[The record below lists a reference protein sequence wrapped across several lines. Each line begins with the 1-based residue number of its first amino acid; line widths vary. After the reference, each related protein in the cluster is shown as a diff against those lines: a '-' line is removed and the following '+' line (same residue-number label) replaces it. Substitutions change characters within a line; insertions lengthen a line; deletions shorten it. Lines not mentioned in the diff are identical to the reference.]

1 METMQQPTVKHSSFT
16 LERSVPTSPD
26 RVFSAFSDPAKK
38 IRWHADGRN
47 SEVIAFEMDFR
58 VGGTELHRYRFKDGT
73 PFPGVELKNDWI
85 YQEIVQNRLVV
96 SANAMDLG
104 GKRIS
109 ASLVTIELLPTET
122 GTDLIC
128 THQGA
133 FFENSGGPEMREA
146 GWRSLFDK
154 LAAELAK

>member
-1 METMQQPTVKHSSFT
+1 MDEQSVIHNTFVI
-16 LERSVPTSPD
+16 ERSFPQSPE
-26 RVFSAFSDPAKK
+26 RVFAAFADSAKK
-38 IRWHADGRN
+38 RRWFAEGEKHDV
-47 SEVIAFEMDFR
+47 EEFQMDFR

-73 PFPGVELKNDWI
+73 PFPGVEIKNKWL
-85 YQEIVQNRLVV
+85 YQEIVPNRLVV

-133 FFENSGGPEMREA
+133 FFEGSGGPEMREA
-146 GWRSLFDK
+146 GWRYLFDR

>member
-1 METMQQPTVKHSSFT
+1 MDEQSVIHNTFVI
-16 LERSVPTSPD
+16 ERSFPQPPE
-26 RVFSAFSDPAKK
+26 RVFAAFADSAKK
-38 IRWHADGRN
+38 RRWFGEGEKHDV
-47 SEVIAFEMDFR
+47 EQFEMDFR

-73 PFPGVELKNDWI
+73 PFPGVELRNEWI
-85 YQEIVQNRLVV
+85 YQEIVPNRLVV

-109 ASLVTIELLPTET
+109 ASLVTIELLPTDK